1 VLYERIKHI
10 AQKYNHEHYKTPI
23 NAPLGAVQNLVIASL
38 AKFIASLATYP
49 HEVNNKRHKTNTQ
62 RSQINKQTNKFRTHN
77 NEFCIVIEDD
87 ELY

>member
-10 AQKYNHEHYKTPI
+10 AQKYNYEHYKTPL

-49 HEVNNKRHKTNTQ
+49 HEVNNKQYKPTVKEYKQMNHFG
-62 RSQINKQTNKFRTHN
+62 IENKR
-77 NEFCIVIEDD
+77 I
-87 ELY
+87 LY